1 MAPRPI
7 RHVALLGGINVG
19 GHRVTMDRLRS
30 EVEALGFAEVSTF
43 IASGNVLFTAAP
55 SPHHTAHLAD
65 GLAAALG
72 WPVPTYVR
80 TAPELIAAVEHS
92 PFGPLPADCTDMICF
107 CGGEADRGVEA
118 LSNDVDT
125 FIVHGHEVHW
135 RIRGGV
141 STSTH
146 TLPKLTK
153 AFGRPFTSRN
163 VNGLTRLT
171 ALLHG

>member
-1 MAPRPI
+1 
-7 RHVALLGGINVG
+7 
-19 GHRVTMDRLRS
+19 
-30 EVEALGFAEVSTF
+30 
-43 IASGNVLFTAAP
+43 
-55 SPHHTAHLAD
+55 
-65 GLAAALG
+65 
-72 WPVPTYVR
+72 
-80 TAPELIAAVEHS
+80 
-92 PFGPLPADCTDMICF
+92 MICF

>member
-1 MAPRPI
+1 MTPRPV

-19 GHRVTMDRLRS
+19 GHRVSMERLRA

-55 SPHHTAHLAD
+55 SAHHAAHLAD
-65 GLAAALG
+65 GLGAALG

-80 TAPELIAAVEHS
+80 TAPELIAAVDRA
-92 PFGPLPADCTDMICF
+92 PFGPLPDGSTDMICF
-107 CGGEADRGVEA
+107 CAGEADHGVEA

-125 FIVHGHEVHW
+125 FLVRGHEVHW

-141 STSTH
+141 STSSL

-163 VNGLTRLT
+163 VKGLTRLT
-171 ALLHG
+171 ATLR